1 MIMENIDKIN
11 GKNINYN
18 RMCVEF
24 SSKSENESFARI
36 VAAAFVTRLDP
47 TLEEIEDIK
56 TAVSE
61 AVTNS
66 IIHGYGTDE
75 GIIEM
80 ECVLKGREV
89 TIKIKD
95 KGVGIAN
102 VEQAMQ
108 PLYTSKPEEERSGMG
123 FSFMEIFMDSLEV
136 DSAPGNGTT
145 VLLKKNLRKP
155 D

>member
-1 MIMENIDKIN
+1 MKNIDKIN

-18 RMCVEF
+18 RMCVKF
-24 SSKSENESFARI
+24 SSKSENESFARL

-80 ECVLKGREV
+80 ECVLKEEKLLSRL
-89 TIKIKD
+89 KIK
-95 KGVGIAN
+95 AW
-102 VEQAMQ
+102 E
-108 PLYTSKPEEERSGMG
+108 
-123 FSFMEIFMDSLEV
+123 
-136 DSAPGNGTT
+136 
-145 VLLKKNLRKP
+145 
-155 D
+155 